1 MASRAGSS
9 LLGVH
14 SSLPLGLHRAHGD
27 LATWV
32 TSWML
37 AHRSPRTPGTPRP
50 RSAQDRLA
58 RTRTFQDELLGPS
71 QRAFRNRTRVH
82 TLLPCRSHKH
92 VCAKDSLRREG
103 RRPRLNKQ
111 ENRWW
116 GGIRTCSTHQTPA
129 SVPVPSLPRGL
140 ALLTGRAESRPQ
152 LCSPLSPSGAGRGVG
167 RLSGPL
173 PLLAAQVHLAR
184 GGCQDVGPEPA
195 WGVLGSGPAT
205 LWEGRAVLGP
215 AGVRGPEEGLQN
227 P

>member
-1 MASRAGSS
+1 MGSGCPAVTLACCPCAVGVASATSSPGQLGDMASRAGSS

-92 VCAKDSLRREG
+92 VCAKGSLRREG

-111 ENRWW
+111 ENRW
-116 GGIRTCSTHQTPA
+116 GGDQNMQHTPDSCLCA
-129 SVPVPSLPRGL
+129 GPVAAPGPGS
-140 ALLTGRAESRPQ
+140 AHW
-152 LCSPLSPSGAGRGVG
+152 SG
-167 RLSGPL
+167 
-173 PLLAAQVHLAR
+173 
-184 GGCQDVGPEPA
+184 
-195 WGVLGSGPAT
+195 
-205 LWEGRAVLGP
+205 
-215 AGVRGPEEGLQN
+215 
-227 P
+227 